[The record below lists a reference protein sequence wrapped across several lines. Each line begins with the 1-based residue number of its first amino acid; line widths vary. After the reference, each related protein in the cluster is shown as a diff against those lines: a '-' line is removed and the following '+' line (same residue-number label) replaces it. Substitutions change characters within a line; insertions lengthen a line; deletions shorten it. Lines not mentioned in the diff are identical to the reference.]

1 MFDDVF
7 GMAILCA
14 ENFREAAHD
23 SFGLSISTEVLE
35 PILKEIDSL
44 RIFNEEFQ
52 RQALNLDIADVQAQA
67 AQGSVVEAHHLLLRL
82 IADTGTGAS
91 RPTQPSSAAS
101 SALATVLEQF
111 RCVRLYVAL

>member
-14 ENFREAAHD
+14 ENFRGAAHD

-52 RQALNLDIADVQAQA
+52 RQALNLDKTLESA
-67 AQGSVVEAHHLLLRL
+67 RL
-82 IADTGTGAS
+82 IQSTNLGN
-91 RPTQPSSAAS
+91 
-101 SALATVLEQF
+101 EK
-111 RCVRLYVAL
+111 